1 MKKLFAII
9 LVCCMLLGAA
19 TPIAAMDAGSAIQ
32 PRFTYIDEVSATIII
47 SNLGVAHC
55 DGLIATRTLNPVK
68 LVIRLQELDGSNWM
82 TIKKWEITGTSA
94 VTDTKSYAVYS
105 GSHYRVKVTGYVYDE
120 DGNLLEYASAYSY
133 MDY

>member
-1 MKKLFAII
+1 MRKLFSII
-9 LVCCMLLGAA
+9 LVCAMLLGVALPTAA
-19 TPIAAMDAGSAIQ
+19 TNIGSAVQ
-32 PRFTYIDEVSATIII
+32 PRYTYIVEVRAELQVTY
-47 SNLGVAHC
+47 LGVAC
-55 DGLIATRTLNPVK
+55 CSGAFITRTNNPVK

-120 DGNLLEYASAYSY
+120 DGNLLEYASAHSY